1 MNPLDPIDLA
11 VALMSIDSTS
21 GREGAAIDFTA
32 ALLERAGW
40 HVTRIPV
47 TDGRQN
53 LYAHDGGQP
62 IVTLSTHID
71 TVPPYIP
78 PRVDGDRVW
87 GRGACDA
94 KGIASAMICAADR
107 LRSRGV
113 PVGLLFVVGE
123 EVSHDGARAANA
135 FAAGSRVLVNGEPT
149 EGRLATGTK
158 GALRFTLRTEGRP
171 AHSAYPELGVS
182 ATAALVRL
190 LAELESLPLPEDPV
204 LGTTTINIGSISG
217 GVADNVMA
225 PWAEARLM
233 ARLVT
238 PASEL
243 LELLRAWVRDR
254 AALEP
259 GVTVPPVR
267 LSTLPGF
274 ESGVV
279 AFATDI
285 PALTNW
291 GVPYLYGPGSIHLAH
306 RDDEHIRIAELRDAV
321 GAYERIAVG
330 AAEAYERGVSSTVLR

>member
-1 MNPLDPIDLA
+1 MSQLDPIELA

-21 GREGAAIDFTA
+21 GRERVAIDFTA
-32 ALLERAGW
+32 ALLERGGW

-47 TDGRQN
+47 TEGRHN

-78 PRVDGDRVW
+78 PRLEGDRLW

-107 LRSRGV
+107 LRSRGI
-113 PVGLLFVVGE
+113 PVGLLLVVGE
-123 EVSHDGARAANA
+123 EVSHDGAHAANA
-135 FAAGSRVLVNGEPT
+135 FPAGSRVLVNGEPT

-171 AHSAYPELGVS
+171 AHSAYPELGTS

-190 LAELESLPLPEDPV
+190 LAELEGLPLPEDPV
-204 LGTTTINIGSISG
+204 LGRTTINIGTLSG
-217 GVADNVMA
+217 GVADNVLA

-238 PASEL
+238 PADEL

-267 LSTLPGF
+267 LGTLPGF
-274 ESGVV
+274 DTGVV

-285 PALTNW
+285 PALTSW
-291 GVPYLYGPGSIHLAH
+291 GVPYLYGPGSIHVAH
-306 RDDEHIRIAELRDAV
+306 RDDEHISVSELRDAV
-321 GAYERIAVG
+321 GAYERIVVG
-330 AAEAYERGVSSTVLR
+330 ASEAHGRAAEGAMPR